1 MDKIPEL
8 KEILGAMVFAA
19 KRPLSV
25 REMRRCLQEVAEAHG
40 EETAVFGEAKN
51 ADIRDA
57 LAELTT
63 GFETSGCGFAIQEVA
78 GGYRLQS
85 DPKCGTWLRHMLAI
99 DKPQRL
105 SRPALETLAIIAY
118 RQPIPRSEIEG
129 VRGVAVGHMVRALME
144 MQLVKI
150 VGRSDLPGRPLLYGT
165 THAFLEHFGLKDLK
179 ELSQIEPSLLVQRE
193 TKSKKKTKEEPVTA
207 EEEEAANEL
216 PLEDAPEDRAE
227 DTVTEPRE
235 SESPTPPATEEDVSD
250 EDQDE
255 DEYDDEDEDDENG

>member
-8 KEILGAMVFAA
+8 KQILGAMVFAA
-19 KRPLSV
+19 KRPLTV

-40 EETAVFGEAKN
+40 GATGVFGEAKN
-51 ADIRDA
+51 ADIRNA
-57 LAELTT
+57 LTELAQ
-63 GFETSGCGFAIQEVA
+63 GLEHSGCGFAIHEVA
-78 GGYRLQS
+78 GGFRLQS
-85 DPKCGTWLRHMLAI
+85 EGKCGTWLRHMLAI

-105 SRPALETLAIIAY
+105 SRPALETLAIVAY

-179 ELSQIEPSLLVQRE
+179 ELSQIDPSLLAQRE
-193 TKSKKKTKEEPVTA
+193 TRAKKTPAKKEPVTA
-207 EEEEAANEL
+207 EEEQAADEL
-216 PLEDAPEDRAE
+216 PLGDTPETGQPDTPEPLSEDPDA
-227 DTVTEPRE
+227 
-235 SESPTPPATEEDVSD
+235 S
-250 EDQDE
+250 
-255 DEYDDEDEDDENG
+255 